1 MTRLPAIA
9 RRAEQLLGRAVVS
22 TASVAG
28 GDMATATKLRLADG
42 TQALMKTLPHCPDTF
57 FTTEARALTW
67 LAEAG
72 GVPVPDVLAA
82 ESDCIVL
89 RWIEPGR
96 PSLEGAAAFGRAL
109 ALTHRAGA
117 RTFGAGL
124 AGETEDGFIARLP
137 LPNAPAPTWAE
148 FFVTRRVL
156 PYLKVAHD
164 RGSLDETH
172 VATIERAARRVAE
185 LVPEEPP
192 ARLHGDLWTGNVLWS
207 HDGRAW
213 VIDPA
218 AYGGHREMDL
228 AMLALFG
235 LPHLDEVQE
244 AYEEAYPLAPGFAER
259 VGLHQL
265 FPLLVHACLF
275 GGGYGV
281 RAAQTAARYV

>member
-1 MTRLPAIA
+1 MTRLPSIA

-22 TASVAG
+22 TAPVAG
-28 GDMATATKLRLADG
+28 GDVATATKLRLADG

-57 FTTEARALTW
+57 FPTEARALAW
-67 LAEAG
+67 LAEAE
-72 GVPVPDVLAA
+72 GVRVPEVLAA
-82 ESDCIVL
+82 EPDCILL
-89 RWIEPGR
+89 RWIDPGR
-96 PSLEGAAAFGRAL
+96 PTTEGAAELGRAL
-109 ALTHRAGA
+109 AATHQAGA
-117 RTFGAGL
+117 DAFGL
-124 AGETEDGFIARLP
+124 AEDGFVARLP
-137 LPNAPAPTWAE
+137 LPNTPAPTWAE

-164 RGSLDETH
+164 RGALDDAH
-172 VATIERAARRVAE
+172 AATIERAAARVAE

-207 HDGRAW
+207 HDGHAW

-235 LPHLDEVQE
+235 LPHLERVQE
-244 AYEEAYPLAPGFAER
+244 SYADAYPLAPGWEER
-259 VGLHQL
+259 TGLHQL

-281 RAAQTAARYV
+281 RAAHTAARYA